1 MGLGIKYGFC
11 SISFKS
17 EMSQLHACQHLESVA
32 HNQGCAN
39 NNYGRRVSY
48 KITGIDL
55 ISPICMTQECMSI
68 EYS

>member
-11 SISFKS
+11 SMSFKS

-48 KITGIDL
+48 KITGIYRSNITYMYD
-55 ISPICMTQECMSI
+55 TGVHV
-68 EYS
+68 Y